1 MEDLDFVTAPEKKNV
16 YDRDIAQAF
25 FQSCGT
31 PLKATKDTTLF
42 VEQAEGDKM
51 YFLAAGEITIS
62 TGGKTIDVIHAG
74 EIIGEMSAIAGTP
87 RAATATART
96 DCILIGLAREQFM
109 TALQQQPEFALM
121 LMRMILARLRLGLSM
136 LHMRGGLTG
145 SDAGKTGRVLDSK
158 LLKSITAS
166 LAPTARSR
174 FPKDRPI
181 IVEGGSGA
189 VMYVVL
195 EGGASISIKGK
206 VVETVGVGSL
216 FGEMALVDEGVRAAS
231 ATATSDCTL
240 LAIDRAAFIELV
252 KSNPD
257 FGTELL
263 KNLSDRLRFLNSQ
276 RK

>member
-1 MEDLDFVTAPEKKNV
+1 MEDLDFVTAPEKKTV
-16 YDRDIAQAF
+16 YDSDVARTF

-31 PLKATKDTTLF
+31 PLKAVKGTTLF
-42 VEQAEGDKM
+42 AEQAEGDKM
-51 YFLAAGEITIS
+51 YFLVGGEITVS
-62 TGGKTIDVIHAG
+62 TAGKTIDVIRAG
-74 EIIGEMSAIAGTP
+74 EIIGEMSAIAETP

-96 DCILIGLAREQFM
+96 DCMLIGLSREQFLG
-109 TALQQQPEFALM
+109 ALQHQPEFALM

-136 LHMRGGLTG
+136 LHMRGGFVG
-145 SDAGKTGRVLDSK
+145 HNPRKSARVLDDK

-166 LAPTARSR
+166 LGQTARSS
-174 FPKDRPI
+174 FPKDRAI

-195 EGGASISIKGK
+195 EGGASISIKGQ
-206 VVETVGVGSL
+206 VVETISVGGL
-216 FGEMALVDEGVRAAS
+216 FGEMALVDEGPRAAS

-240 LAIDRAAFIELV
+240 LAIDRTAFIELV
-252 KSNPD
+252 KSNPA

-263 KNLSDRLRFLNSQ
+263 KNLSERLRYLNAQ

>member
-1 MEDLDFVTAPEKKNV
+1 MEDLDFVTAPEKKTV
-16 YDRDIAQAF
+16 YDRDVARAF

-31 PLKATKDTTLF
+31 PLKAVKGTTLF
-42 VEQAEGDKM
+42 TEQAEGDKM
-51 YFLAAGEITIS
+51 YFLAAGEITVS
-62 TGGKTIDVIHAG
+62 TAGKTIDVIRAG

-96 DCILIGLAREQFM
+96 DCMLIGLAREQFLA
-109 TALQQQPEFALM
+109 ALQRQPDFALM

-136 LHMRGGLTG
+136 LHMRGGL
-145 SDAGKTGRVLDSK
+145 AGNAISKAGRVLDSK
-158 LLKSITAS
+158 LLKSITAA
-166 LAPTARSR
+166 LGQAVRSR
-174 FPKDRPI
+174 FPKDRAI

-206 VVETVGVGSL
+206 VVETVGVGGI
-216 FGEMALVDEGVRAAS
+216 FGEMALVDEGPRAAS

-252 KSNPD
+252 KSNPA

-263 KNLSDRLRFLNSQ
+263 KNLSERLRYLNAQ